1 MLRSYEDVLD
11 ALNKATPDIRAMA
24 KQAEITGYY
33 SDQVKALLAN
43 TGACQFLYPK
53 EAGGALQNADQLVC
67 LLKQA
72 AYIDG
77 SFGWLLISYF
87 LAATHSAIY
96 LTRPGFSRLFEDNQ
110 QPIVAGQYQPNG
122 RGEKTEDGFTLTGK
136 WSFAS
141 GIHNA
146 DWLVAGFFET
156 TRGQILKDD
165 AGKPRVCV
173 AVLPKGDIA
182 LTGSWDTTGLR
193 GTGSISY
200 ECTERFV
207 PASACFSFDH
217 YVVQRGQGIHT
228 IGILEL
234 SALTHGCWALGM
246 AQRVVDEML
255 LLAKRTV
262 RAHDAAPLYAKETF
276 LLDLARACAKAA
288 AAQAFIIDAA
298 RSAQREILE
307 LEVLGDPAKSSI
319 RLAATFANEV
329 AAEIAEI
336 AYRHIG
342 TGSIAK
348 RNEIEQVLRDIQTGR
363 QHMMISPQTY
373 VEYARTHFSGA
384 K

>member
-1 MLRSYEDVLD
+1 MLRSYEDVLG
-11 ALNKATPDIRAMA
+11 ALNKATPDIREMA

-33 SDQVKALLAN
+33 SDQVRSLLAN

-53 EAGGALQNADQLVC
+53 EAGGALQNADQLVR
-67 LLKQA
+67 LLRQA

-96 LTRPGFSRLFEDNQ
+96 LTCPGFSRLFGDNQ

-122 RGEKTEDGFTLTGK
+122 RGEKAEDGFTLTGK

-156 TRGQILKDD
+156 TRGQILKDNV
-165 AGKPRVCV
+165 GKPRVSV
-173 AVLPKGDIA
+173 AVLPRRDIA

-200 ECTERFV
+200 ECTELFV
-207 PASACFSFDH
+207 PESSCFSFDH
-217 YVVQRGQGIHT
+217 HVVQRGHDIHT

-276 LLDLARACAKAA
+276 LLDLARACAKVA
-288 AAQAFIIDAA
+288 AAQAFVIDAA
-298 RSAQREILE
+298 RSAQREILQ
-307 LEVLGDPAKSSI
+307 LGVLGDPAKSSI
-319 RLAATFANEV
+319 RLSATFANEV
-329 AAEIAEI
+329 AADIAEI

-342 TGSIAK
+342 TSSIAK

-373 VEYARTHFSGA
+373 VEYARAHFSGA